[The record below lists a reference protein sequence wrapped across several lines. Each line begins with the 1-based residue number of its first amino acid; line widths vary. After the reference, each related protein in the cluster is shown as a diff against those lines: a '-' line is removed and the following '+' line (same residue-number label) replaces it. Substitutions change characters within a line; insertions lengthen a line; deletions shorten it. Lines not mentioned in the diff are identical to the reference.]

1 MTTRL
6 TWAISYWGS
15 LGTKPLFVRVSEMS
29 NGECDAM
36 VDMTLNDLL
45 TNIKVIHLVPV
56 DSSCT
61 TFYRLTIVTFAVAC
75 TVLKQ

>member
-1 MTTRL
+1 
-6 TWAISYWGS
+6 
-15 LGTKPLFVRVSEMS
+15 MS

-75 TVLKQ
+75 TVLPQ